1 MCCFVKFNVLMTVT
15 SAIWYLFCSSEK
27 LHVKSHLSRKTQSHL
42 SHILSHNLLEQ
53 QNIWTKSNFFRSF
66 YFYHSNSKIT
76 IQIWIDKSIKT
87 LHDILDSMSDLSWD
101 FLKVLSVIA
110 IFSLCFIA
118 VEIEKLFT
126 HIGSFR

>member
-15 SAIWYLFCSSEK
+15 SAIWYLSCSSEK
-27 LHVKSHLSRKTQSHL
+27 LHVKSHLSRKHSLTYHIYASQSL
-42 SHILSHNLLEQ
+42 RT
-53 QNIWTKSNFFRSF
+53 TKQLDYEEIFSLF

-87 LHDILDSMSDLSWD
+87 LHDIFDSMSGLSWD
-101 FLKVLSVIA
+101 FLKVLSEIP